1 LMEVLKALA
10 HPTRLEI
17 LERLWEEP
25 LPFSWLMRR
34 LGLDPV
40 NDAGRFNHHLKVLL
54 YAGLITRE
62 VELPRYCLTDLG
74 QRVYALISTLKSLI
88 GGEEYSDDC

>member
-1 LMEVLKALA
+1 VELLDVLKALA

-17 LERLWEEP
+17 LELLFEEP

-34 LGLDPV
+34 LGLDPR
-40 NDAGRFNHHLKVLL
+40 NDASSFNHHLKVLL
-54 YAGLITRE
+54 YAGLLTKE

-74 QRVYALISTLKSLI
+74 RRVYALISELEKKI
-88 GGEEYSDDC
+88 GGEE

>member
-1 LMEVLKALA
+1 VRLMEVLKALA

-34 LGLDPV
+34 LGLDPK
-40 NDAGRFNHHLKVLL
+40 NDASSFNHHLKVLL
-54 YAGLITRE
+54 YAGLVTKE
-62 VELPRYCLTDLG
+62 AELPRYCLTNLG
-74 QRVYALISTLKSLI
+74 RRVYALVSELEKKI
-88 GGEEYSDDC
+88 GGEE

>member
-1 LMEVLKALA
+1 LRLMEVLKALA

-17 LERLWEEP
+17 LQLLFEEP

-34 LGLDPV
+34 IGLDPV
-40 NDAGRFNHHLKVLL
+40 NDASSFNHHLKVLL
-54 YAGLITRE
+54 YAGLLTKE

-74 QRVYALISTLKSLI
+74 RHVYALISELEKKI
-88 GGEEYSDDC
+88 GGEE

>member
-1 LMEVLKALA
+1 VRLLEVLKALA

-17 LERLWEEP
+17 LQLLFEEP

-34 LGLDPV
+34 IGLDPK
-40 NDAGRFNHHLKVLL
+40 NDASSFNHHLKVLL
-54 YAGLITRE
+54 YAGLLTKE

-74 QRVYALISTLKSLI
+74 RRVYALISTLKSLI
-88 GGEEYSDDC
+88 GEEE